1 LRQGDDALHRASGFP
16 ELLQKHLLTGFFAL
30 TTLADFFFKVIGALL
45 VPNGGVHELF
55 LQVVDALLLLSH
67 GGVAREKLLHN
78 HLSRRQRWNWIRTCR
93 VSETNKVDKF
103 DSPAAG
109 SLEVV
114 SEGAASCD
122 NSVRFAHGAVV

>member
-1 LRQGDDALHRASGFP
+1 MRQGDDALHRASGFP

-67 GGVAREKLLHN
+67 GGVASFSNGEILNETCQFRGKQIARGNARSAQSKLCNAMKAMH
-78 HLSRRQRWNWIRTCR
+78 RAIR
-93 VSETNKVDKF
+93 
-103 DSPAAG
+103 
-109 SLEVV
+109 L
-114 SEGAASCD
+114 
-122 NSVRFAHGAVV
+122 